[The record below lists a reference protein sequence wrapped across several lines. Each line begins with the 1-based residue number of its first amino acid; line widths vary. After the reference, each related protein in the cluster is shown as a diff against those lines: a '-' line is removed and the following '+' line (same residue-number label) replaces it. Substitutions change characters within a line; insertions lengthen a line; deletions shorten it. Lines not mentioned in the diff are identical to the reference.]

1 MSQPDLW
8 ASDEDDRAAGGNL
21 TGRISRAE
29 AEIERLAAVA
39 EGCRKII
46 LVARVAIALGGVML
60 LATAV
65 GVIRLDQLIAIGSIA
80 AVLGGIVALGSNTT
94 TLRQATADLHAAE
107 ALRADLI
114 GQLEFGAVIEARER
128 PG

>member
-8 ASDEDDRAAGGNL
+8 ASDEDDRAAGGDL

-29 AEIERLAAVA
+29 AEIERLTAVA

-128 PG
+128 P

>member
-8 ASDEDDRAAGGNL
+8 ASGNDDGAAGGL
-21 TGRISRAE
+21 TERISRAE
-29 AEIERLAAVA
+29 AEIERLARVA
-39 EGCRKII
+39 DGCRKII
-46 LVARVAIALGGVML
+46 LIAKVAIALGGVML

-94 TLRQATADLHAAE
+94 TLRQAIADLHAAE

-114 GQLEFGAVIEARER
+114 EQLEFAAVIEGTQN
-128 PG
+128 P

>member
-8 ASDEDDRAAGGNL
+8 ASDEDDRAAGGDL

-29 AEIERLAAVA
+29 AEIERLARVA

-60 LATAV
+60 LATAT

-94 TLRQATADLHAAE
+94 TLRQATAGLHAAE

-128 PG
+128 P

>member
-1 MSQPDLW
+1 
-8 ASDEDDRAAGGNL
+8 
-21 TGRISRAE
+21 
-29 AEIERLAAVA
+29 
-39 EGCRKII
+39 
-46 LVARVAIALGGVML
+46 ML

-128 PG
+128 P

>member
-8 ASDEDDRAAGGNL
+8 ASDEDDRAAGGDL

-29 AEIERLAAVA
+29 AEIERLARVA

-128 PG
+128 P

>member
-8 ASDEDDRAAGGNL
+8 ASDEDDRAAGGDL
-21 TGRISRAE
+21 AGRISRAE
-29 AEIERLAAVA
+29 AEIERLARVA

-94 TLRQATADLHAAE
+94 TLRQATAGRHAAE
-107 ALRADLI
+107 ALRAELI
-114 GQLEFGAVIEARER
+114 EQLEFGAVIEARER
-128 PG
+128 P

>member
-8 ASDEDDRAAGGNL
+8 ASDEDDRAAGGDL

-29 AEIERLAAVA
+29 AEIERLARVA

-107 ALRADLI
+107 ALRAELI

-128 PG
+128 P

>member
-8 ASDEDDRAAGGNL
+8 ASDEDDRAAGGDL

-128 PG
+128 P

>member
-8 ASDEDDRAAGGNL
+8 ASDEDDRAAGGDL

>member
-8 ASDEDDRAAGGNL
+8 ASDEDDRAAGGDL

-29 AEIERLAAVA
+29 AEIERLTAGA

-128 PG
+128 P

>member
-8 ASDEDDRAAGGNL
+8 ASDEDDRAAGGDL

-107 ALRADLI
+107 ALRAELI

-128 PG
+128 P